1 MTVCDITGLNDLVEQ
16 LARQANMERWCYCL
30 MSSLHKDLKLDSITL
45 LVEQDDRTYVF
56 ASWVGRSDYRYYNQ
70 PLLMTEY
77 NGVPT
82 GLFEQAKQNH
92 EFVRAYVNK
101 PYKALW
107 NIEDSLWCQILL
119 PIQMHGRNVAY
130 IYAETA
136 NSARFEAS
144 IHYVEKLL
152 VVLASDISARVL
164 QQEVI
169 HHNITRRS
177 IEAELEVRKQSI
189 TDYLGL
195 MRNLHEVTLK
205 LSQATQLDT
214 LYRQAIELGRAYLGI
229 DRMAIFLTDFE
240 SNLMLGT
247 YGTSPDGDLVDRK
260 SFYSQIPDHPLVN
273 EALSHKNHVVVKENA
288 PLYFGKVQVGIGWN
302 AMIAMW
308 NGTECIGWVAV
319 DNLINQRALS
329 EHQKEILKLFGAAI
343 GQQIVIRRHYDSIKE
358 LNIDLEKRVIR
369 RTQELQTTNR
379 ALEEA
384 NRSLELLSMQDG
396 LTGIANRR
404 FFDLRLSR
412 YWQIAKDKRV
422 PLTLLMIDVD
432 NFKSFNDTNG
442 HLEGDHCLKM
452 IASRIESE
460 LEVHKKSVV
469 CRYGGEEFACLLP
482 TVDKNMAIMVAEDI
496 RRAIVDLAI
505 PHFTANSHV
514 VTVSVGIHTVT
525 PAGEFSMSEALMTL
539 ADKALYKA
547 KTKGR
552 NCTVQW
558 EGKKEVCN

>member
-1 MTVCDITGLNDLVEQ
+1 MTVCDVTGLNDLVEQ
-16 LARQANMERWCYCL
+16 LARQANMERWCHCL
-30 MSSLHKDLKLDSITL
+30 MSSLHKDLKLNSITL

-56 ASWVGRSDYRYYNQ
+56 ASWSGKSDYRYYNQ

-77 NGVPT
+77 NGVPM

-92 EFVRAYVNK
+92 EFVRAYVSK

-107 NIEDSLWCQILL
+107 NIEDNLWCQILL

-136 NSARFEAS
+136 DSARFES
-144 IHYVEKLL
+144 SLHYVERLL

-189 TDYLGL
+189 TNYLGL

-247 YGTSPDGDLVDRK
+247 YGTSPEGLLVDRK
-260 SFYSQIPDHPLVN
+260 AFNSQIPDHPLVN

-288 PLYFGKVQVGIGWN
+288 PLYYGKEQVGTGWN

-308 NGTECIGWVAV
+308 NGVECIGWIAV
-319 DNLINQRALS
+319 DNLINQRALT

-343 GQQIVIRRHYDSIKE
+343 GQQIVIRRNYDSIKE

-369 RTQELQTTNR
+369 RTQELQATNR

-384 NRSLELLSMQDG
+384 NRSLEQLSMQDG

-404 FFDLRLSR
+404 FFDLRFAR
-412 YWQIAKDKRV
+412 YWAVATKKQV
-422 PLTLLMIDVD
+422 PLTVMMIDVD
-432 NFKSFNDTNG
+432 NFKSYNDTNG
-442 HLEGDHCLKM
+442 HLEGDHCLKR
-452 IASRIESE
+452 IASRLEST
-460 LEVHKKSVV
+460 LAPYKKSIV

-482 TVDKNMAIMVAEDI
+482 TVDKAMASLIAEDLRCAVAE
-496 RRAIVDLAI
+496 LGI
-505 PHFTANSHV
+505 PHRTQDTPYA
-514 VTVSVGIHTVT
+514 TVSIGVHTT
-525 PAGEFSMSEALMTL
+525 IPAGEFSMSEALMTL
-539 ADKALYKA
+539 ADKALYAA
-547 KTKGR
+547 KTQGR
-552 NCTVQW
+552 NCVVSW
-558 EGKKEVCN
+558 